1 MASYRKG
8 IEWIAL
14 NDEDASTDLSVVSG
28 LISVLLLADLFDRPV
43 EGVAR
48 DVLDARVT
56 VYSAPPGEFVH
67 LRGGGQ
73 VYHYGSCEGFAQP
86 LCKAEIQ
93 STSACGAPDP
103 EISPDA
109 KLCRKCKRIALD
121 PTEVL

>member
-14 NDEDASTDLSVVSG
+14 NDEDASTDRSVIEG
-28 LISVLLLADLFDRPV
+28 LISVLLLADLFDRSV

-56 VYSAPPGEFVH
+56 VYTAAPGEFVH

-73 VYHYGSCEGFAQP
+73 VYHYGSGGGFSSP
-86 LCKAEIQ
+86 LCGAEIQ
-93 STSACGAPDP
+93 SSEAIGAPDP
-103 EISPDA
+103 EICPDA
-109 KLCRKCKRIALD
+109 KLCRKCKRIAL
-121 PTEVL
+121 EEAEG